1 VNVPFLD
8 LRNAYEE
15 LKAEIDSAVLR
26 VLSSGTYI
34 LGEEVDLFEEEYAR
48 FCGAR
53 HCVGVANGLDAIALS
68 LLALGVGPGDEVI
81 VPAHTFI
88 ATWLAVTRTGA
99 TPVPVE
105 PAECTYGLDPD
116 RIQDAIGN
124 RTRVILP
131 VHLYGQPVDLD
142 PILKIARAH
151 GLSVLEDAAQA
162 HGATYKGRRIGSHG
176 DIVAWSFYPGKN
188 LGAMGDGGAVTTDNF
203 ELADRIRVLGN
214 YGSSAKYLH
223 EVQGQNSRLD
233 PLQAAILRIK
243 LEHLSEWNERRSRI
257 ARIYG
262 TALPGREMVLP
273 FVPPGIDPSWHLY
286 VVRHR
291 ERDRLRKHL
300 LEAGI
305 TTLVHY
311 PVPPHLQ
318 PAYRELNLPAGR
330 FPISERIASELLS
343 LPIGPHFRDE
353 QIQHVIDTIVHFS

>member
-1 VNVPFLD
+1 MNVPFLD
-8 LRNAYEE
+8 LTGAYEE
-15 LKAEIDSAVLR
+15 LKPDIDSAVLK
-26 VLSSGTYI
+26 VLSSGEYI
-34 LGEEVDLFEEEYAR
+34 LGKEVDLFENEYAR

-53 HCVGVANGLDAIALS
+53 YCVGVANGLDAILLS

-88 ATWLAVTRTGA
+88 ATWFAVTRTGA
-99 TPVPVE
+99 TLVPVE

-142 PILKIARAH
+142 PILKIARTH

-162 HGATYKGRRIGSHG
+162 HGSAYKGRRIGSHG

-188 LGAMGDGGAVTTDNF
+188 LGAMGDGGAVTTDDPG
-203 ELADRIRVLGN
+203 LADRIRVLGN
-214 YGSSAKYLH
+214 YGSSLKYLH
-223 EVQGQNSRLD
+223 NVQGINSRLD

-243 LEHLSEWNERRSRI
+243 LKTLPEWNERRRRI
-257 ARIYG
+257 AGIYG
-262 TALPGREMVLP
+262 SSLSGREMLLP

-291 ERDRLRKHL
+291 ERDRLRQHL
-300 LEAGI
+300 LEASI
-305 TTLVHY
+305 TTLIHY

-318 PAYRELNLPAGR
+318 PAYRDRNLAAGR
-330 FPISERIASELLS
+330 FPISERIAPELLS

-353 QIQHVIDTIVHFS
+353 QIRHVIDTIVHFS